1 MYNIYSPGS
10 KEFTNSISIKTI
22 TVFCQGSKLQPTQ
35 NICHLLMNMPHVGL
49 LHIPSQRAMPRCT
62 SRCRLSQWGRC
73 LHFFCTTWWNMGHK
87 HSSLHVPCCQSFKK
101 SRWESTS
108 TVIVARN
115 HMLLERWLGACYAIG
130 PAKWPEVLI
139 RSSQEQGSGMLVKV
153 TKEARLQ
160 KEMPRIT
167 GQWVRECH
175 SPVPKLEPKKTFE
188 KNTP

>member
-22 TVFCQGSKLQPTQ
+22 TVFCQESKLQPTQ

-73 LHFFCTTWWNMGHK
+73 LHFFVQLGGTWVTN
-87 HSSLHVPCCQSFKK
+87 
-101 SRWESTS
+101 
-108 TVIVARN
+108 I
-115 HMLLERWLGACYAIG
+115 LLYRC
-130 PAKWPEVLI
+130 PA
-139 RSSQEQGSGMLVKV
+139 VKV
-153 TKEARLQ
+153 SKSHAGSQHQLSLWQETICSLNGGWEHATRLVLQNDRKCSYALARSKDRECWSKSPKKPDCRRKCLGSQ
-160 KEMPRIT
+160 VNES
-167 GQWVRECH
+167 RECH